1 MSAPAAGRV
10 LDEVPVDPARG
21 RIYAEGWQSWSPATW
36 FPAGATGPV
45 PAEEWIATMRFRPGT
60 PVDPAAVQGEGL
72 LVVDPGTG
80 APARC
85 YGTTDGSRVPTLRAA
100 LRGDRVVVVVD
111 GPQDVL
117 EPAEHADGGE
127 AALAA
132 YGDRFA
138 ATAGAQPLRE
148 PPTVWCSWYR
158 YFEQVTAGDVL
169 ENLAALAEHRLPAD
183 VVLLDDGWSL
193 GLGEHLRPA
202 PRFGPLDPVVR
213 AVEDGGRR
221 TGIWLAPFLVGA
233 DTPVAREHPEWLVG
247 GAGRNWRQDL
257 VGLDLTHPGVR
268 DLLRSRLEPL
278 VERGIRY
285 FKLDFLYGGA
295 VPGRRHSGE
304 DPVAAYRSGLR
315 LLREIL
321 GPDAYLVACGAPILP
336 SVGLVDGMRVSPDTF
351 HEGGEDGSRGL
362 RGLMPLAARAWQ
374 QGRFWVNDPDCL
386 VARPSYR
393 LREPWAQAVTGFGGL
408 RSVSDRIAELD
419 EWGLETTRRLLES
432 GSSAEPFPA
441 RTVRAAADVAAAQL
455 AALAVEDT

>member
-1 MSAPAAGRV
+1 V
-10 LDEVPVDPARG
+10 
-21 RIYAEGWQSWSPATW
+21 
-36 FPAGATGPV
+36 GATGPT

-85 YGTTDGSRVPTLRAA
+85 YGTTDGSRVPTLRAVS
-100 LRGDRVVVVVD
+100 RGATVLVHA
-111 GPQDVL
+111 DVADEL
-117 EPAEHADGGE
+117 EVTEHADGGE

-138 ATAGAQPLRE
+138 ATAGSLPLRP
-148 PPTVWCSWYR
+148 PPTAWCTWYR
-158 YFEQVTAGDVL
+158 YFEQVTADDVL
-169 ENLAALAEHRLPAD
+169 ENLAALAEHDLPAD

-202 PRFGPLDPVVR
+202 PRFGPLEPVVR
-213 AVEDGGRR
+213 AVDDSGRR
-221 TGIWLAPFLVGA
+221 AGIWLAPFLVGA
-233 DTPVAREHPEWLVG
+233 GTTVAREHPEWLVG
-247 GAGRNWRQDL
+247 GAGRNWHQDL

-278 VERGIRY
+278 VELGIRY
-285 FKLDFLYGGA
+285 FKLDFLYGAA
-295 VPGRRHSGE
+295 VPGPRHSGE

-315 LLREIL
+315 LLRDVL

-393 LREPWAQAVTGFGGL
+393 LREPWAEAVTGFGGL
-408 RSVSDRIAELD
+408 RSTSDRIAELD
-419 EWGLETTRRLLES
+419 EWGLQTTRRLLGS
-432 GSSAEPFPA
+432 GSSVEPFPA
-441 RTVRAAADVAAAQL
+441 GTVRAAADVAAAQL
-455 AALAVEDT
+455 AALAVEAT